1 MNLTVNGALVSTPAF
16 GPTANWDTWSTTSV
30 TVSLTPGTNR
40 VRLTATTAGGGP
52 NLDKLT
58 VG

>member
-1 MNLTVNGALVSTPAF
+1 MATPAF
-16 GPTANWDTWSTTSV
+16 APTANWDTWSTTSV
-30 TVSLTPGTNR
+30 TASLAAGTNAI
-40 VRLTATTAGGGP
+40 RLTATTVNGGP